1 MSDRTDY
8 FKKSNRLLYLCMK
21 ELSAYLAESLG
32 NYGTGK
38 RFSVAGT
45 VSDRLLVFDLD
56 DTLIRSKANVVVS
69 RGGRE
74 IHLTPEEYNT
84 YKWQEG
90 DIVDYSQFRS
100 DEILDSA
107 DLTKYWKTL
116 EREYRKG
123 THICIL
129 TARGDQNMVWRF
141 FKRKGIEIKNELCI
155 AVEDP
160 KYGFTGSVANK
171 KQEAIEGL
179 VNLGYRRFVFFDD
192 SQENL
197 DHAKRLESKFSNLNV
212 KITTVKA

>member
-1 MSDRTDY
+1 
-8 FKKSNRLLYLCMK
+8 MK
-21 ELSAYLAESLG
+21 NLSEYISEGLG
-32 NYGTGK
+32 RRG
-38 RFSVAGT
+38 FSVNGII
-45 VSDRLLVFDLD
+45 SDRLLVFDLD

-69 RGGRE
+69 RGGRK
-74 IHLTPEEYNT
+74 ILLTPEDYNT

-107 DLTKYWKTL
+107 DLTKYWRTL
-116 EREYRKG
+116 EREYKKG

-160 KYGFTGSVANK
+160 KYGFTGSVAHK
-171 KQEAIEGL
+171 KQEAIESL
-179 VNLGYRRFVFFDD
+179 VNLGYRTFVFFDD

-197 DHAKRLESKFSNLNV
+197 DHAKSLEKDFYDIGV
-212 KITTVKA
+212 KIKTVKA

>member
-1 MSDRTDY
+1 MKDLTV
-8 FKKSNRLLYLCMK
+8 YLN
-21 ELSAYLAESLG
+21 E
-32 NYGTGK
+32 

-45 VSDRLLVFDLD
+45 FSDRLLIFDLD
-56 DTLIRSKANVVVS
+56 DTLIRSKANVVIR
-69 RGGRE
+69 RGLKRIE
-74 IHLTPEEYNT
+74 LTPGEYND

-107 DLTKYWKTL
+107 ELTKYWNTL
-116 EREYRKG
+116 KREYSKG

-129 TARGDQNMVWRF
+129 TARGDADMVWRF
-141 FKRKGIEIKNELCI
+141 FKRKGIEIKSDLVI

-160 KYGFTGSVANK
+160 KFGFTGSVAQK

-179 VNLGYRRFVFFDD
+179 VNLGYRTFVFFDD

-197 DHAKRLESKFSNLNV
+197 DHAKSLEKDFSDIGV
-212 KITTVKA
+212 KIKTVRA